1 VGNGEMKITL
11 ELDVSP
17 VAGGPISHFERIVRW
32 EVVPRIDDYVELLRG
47 SDVASPVESV
57 VFRANGSIRVILVTY
72 EEDDADRV
80 ASQLRGDGSRWLEQ
94 KEDPPRL
101 Y

>member
-1 VGNGEMKITL
+1 MKITL

-17 VAGGPISHFERIVRW
+17 VAGGPTARFERAVRW

-47 SDVASPVESV
+47 FDAATPVENV
-57 VFRANGSIRVILVTY
+57 VFRANGSIRIVLVTY

-80 ASQLRGDGSRWLEQ
+80 LAQLRSESSRWIEL
-94 KEDPPRL
+94 KDDPPRA

>member
-1 VGNGEMKITL
+1 MKITL

-17 VAGGPISHFERIVRW
+17 VAGGPISSFERVVRW

-57 VFRANGSIRVILVTY
+57 VFRANGAIRVILVTY
-72 EEDDADRV
+72 EEDDADGV
-80 ASQLRGDGSRWLEQ
+80 AAQLRGESSRWVEQ

>member
-1 VGNGEMKITL
+1 MKITL

-17 VAGGPISHFERIVRW
+17 VAGGPTARFERVVRW

-47 SDVASPVESV
+47 SDAATPVENV
-57 VFRANGSIRVILVTY
+57 VFRANGAIRIVLVTY

-80 ASQLRGDGSRWLEQ
+80 MAQLRGENSRWVEQ
-94 KEDPPRL
+94 KEDPPRT

>member
-1 VGNGEMKITL
+1 MKITL

-17 VAGGPISHFERIVRW
+17 VAGGPISSFERIVRW

-57 VFRANGSIRVILVTY
+57 VFHANGSLRVILVTY

-80 ASQLRGDGSRWLEQ
+80 ISQLRGESSRWIEH
-94 KEDPPRL
+94 KDDPPRL